1 MRSKAKKS
9 KRNEKVKKNCL
20 TKKIW
25 DQGSGI
31 RDLGS
36 RIGKT
41 QNSEHGIKHLLL
53 VTKTVKRCDVKKL
66 FLEAKRINFALKRKL
81 IFLCKTGAPKH

>member
-1 MRSKAKKS
+1 MRNKK
-9 KRNEKVKKNCL
+9 EKKNCL

-41 QNSEHGIKHLLL
+41 QNSGYGIKHLFFEM
-53 VTKTVKRCDVKKL
+53 KTVKRIVAKKL
-66 FLEAKRINFALKRKL
+66 FLEVK
-81 IFLCKTGAPKH
+81 